1 MFLDKEAIKKVR
13 RITSELYDYPPAVWM
28 QKTYHGDSDNTPK
41 ITDGDRCLL
50 RYLYVNARYDSEVGR
65 FFYETS
71 VRGIAQ
77 RQLKDKTQIRRSLS
91 RLIDSGAIEVEP
103 SRGNLS
109 RFYVKHF
116 GKIDSEEMDEILE
129 KAGVKNWD

>member
-1 MFLDKEAIKKVR
+1 MFLDKEAIQKIR
-13 RITSELYDYPPAVWM
+13 RITSELYDYPPAVWI

-77 RQLKDKTQIRRSLS
+77 RRLKDEKQIRRSLT
-91 RLIDSGAIEVEP
+91 RLIDSGAVEIE
-103 SRGNLS
+103 RLQGKLS
-109 RFYVKHF
+109 RFYVTHF
-116 GKIDSEEMDEILE
+116 GEIDSDEMTKILE
-129 KAGVKNWD
+129 EAGVKNWE